1 MISQAQQAEQLI
13 KEAHEA
19 KMLKQFLAKKFS
31 RYGGITHEELENLC
45 TVFGI
50 TKEGDSA

>member
-19 KMLKQFLAKKFS
+19 KMLKQFLANKLS
-31 RYGGITHEELENLC
+31 RYGGIKHEELE
-45 TVFGI
+45 TVCSMFGI

>member
-1 MISQAQQAEQLI
+1 MELDLYELHQLA

-19 KMLKQFLAKKFS
+19 KLLKQFLAKKLS

-45 TVFGI
+45 AVFGI
-50 TKEGDSA
+50 TKEGDSE

>member
-1 MISQAQQAEQLI
+1 MISQAQQVEQLI

-19 KMLKQFLAKKFS
+19 KMLKQFLANKLS
-31 RYGGITHEELENLC
+31 RYGGITHEELVNIC
-45 TVFGI
+45 VVFGI